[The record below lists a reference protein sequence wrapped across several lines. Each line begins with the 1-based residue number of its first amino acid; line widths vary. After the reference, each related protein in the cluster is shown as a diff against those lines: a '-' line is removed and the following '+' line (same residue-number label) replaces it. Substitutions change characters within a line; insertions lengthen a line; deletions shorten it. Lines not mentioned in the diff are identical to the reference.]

1 MLRLAPSLLFL
12 GCFPE
17 CLHALL
23 QHRERLD
30 RVHDP
35 GLSGPYYFWLGY
47 TYSFL
52 GDQTQAIHCAHHA
65 LDCARQYHDTVTL
78 GKAYYLL
85 ARDEGYWAGQC
96 LRGIAHSRNAIA
108 AFEQTDERWWLGQS
122 YWVLGMN
129 YWMRGDF
136 LPALEAET
144 HTRRIGEA
152 IGDPR
157 LQTYAA
163 WTTGLVYSFMGEY
176 DQGIAACQRSL
187 QHSPDPVNTVQA
199 LAFLGYNYLQQGD
212 HVKAI
217 PLLEQAIRH
226 MEQFRFQ
233 QLHGWYMAWLADAYL
248 WEGQLETARDL
259 ASQSLTITREAQFW
273 SGVGEAQRTLG
284 RIAQTSGKLVE
295 AAGLLQEALDTFA
308 VIHSQFELARTHLDL
323 ASLAHTQEDQ
333 DTAATHLSTAHT
345 WFKKLQLPKW
355 VERTEQLA
363 HEYGITLKEV
373 TLEEVPEGPL

>member
-1 MLRLAPSLLFL
+1 
-12 GCFPE
+12 
-17 CLHALL
+17 
-23 QHRERLD
+23 
-30 RVHDP
+30 
-35 GLSGPYYFWLGY
+35 
-47 TYSFL
+47 
-52 GDQTQAIHCAHHA
+52 
-65 LDCARQYHDTVTL
+65 VTL

-108 AFEQTDERWWLGQS
+108 ALEQTDEQWWLGQS

-176 DQGIAACQRSL
+176 EQGIAACQRSL

-199 LAFLGYNYLQQGD
+199 SAFLGYNYLQQGNR
-212 HVKAI
+212 VKAI
-217 PLLEQAIRH
+217 PLLEQAIHH
-226 MEQFRFQ
+226 MEQFRFR

-259 ASQSLTITREAQFW
+259 ASQSLTITRDAQFW

-284 RIAQTSGKLVE
+284 RIAHTSANLVV
-295 AAGLLQEALDTFA
+295 AAAHLQEALDTFSA
-308 VIHSQFELARTHLDL
+308 IHSQFELARTHLDL
-323 ASLAHTQEDQ
+323 AALACDQ
-333 DTAATHLSTAHT
+333 GNQDSATTHLSTAHA
-345 WFKKLQLPKW
+345 WFKKLQVPKW
-355 VERTEQLA
+355 IERTEHLA
-363 HEYGITLKEV
+363 QEYGV
-373 TLEEVPEGPL
+373 TLTAVALEEMTEDSS